1 VRRWL
6 QSGGGSLHFAL
17 PAGAGAYYGRMRD
30 RLFVLAAAVLVWVAA
45 SMASVSTSAQQPA
58 PFDGPR
64 YNGSEL
70 LKPEDYRSWMF
81 LSSGLGMAYGPD
93 AGQGRPPLFTNVF
106 VNPSAYRAFLLTGR
120 WPDRTMFVL
129 EIRRARTEGSINK
142 GGNFQGEIV
151 GIEAEVKDSRFPGDW
166 AFFGFGPGGRNVSSA
181 PLPAEAS
188 CYACHKAN
196 AAVENTF
203 VQFYPELMEVA
214 TRMGTVNPGYRD

>member
-106 VNPSAYRAFLLTGR
+106 VNPSAYRAFLQTGR
-120 WPDRTMFVL
+120 VVRAAAGGGVVL
-129 EIRRARTEGSINK
+129 RVSQGQRR
-142 GGNFQGEIV
+142 GGEHLRAV
-151 GIEAEVKDSRFPGDW
+151 LPRAD
-166 AFFGFGPGGRNVSSA
+166 GGRHADGNGQSGLPGLIAIRSS
-181 PLPAEAS
+181 
-188 CYACHKAN
+188 
-196 AAVENTF
+196 
-203 VQFYPELMEVA
+203 
-214 TRMGTVNPGYRD
+214 